1 MTTNHGIFF
10 SPVSWMRNF
19 VWRMTDDSGRRRT
32 PDFVWRMTHDR
43 EETGM
48 EYCLAGYLFV
58 ITSIQY
64 KMIKLLDTLNE
75 EQNYD
80 RLVDLLYTIDNERF
94 KVTDVDI
101 VDKEKYVIIGFNL
114 ILKELTPDT
123 FNIFY
128 GTTAEMILNAGYT
141 TNLESVALAVNY
153 FTVDHESGLS
163 VEGIRILPREI
174 YNRLK
179 YDLPPVSSILKS
191 QYSLVIPKSSTMEIT
206 DEFNAIVNAKK
217 KKSVVYYSLYKKGK
231 VGEIEYELSDTPK
244 IKLVSK
250 GGATNSFNPV
260 NIIPEIQTTVK
271 TIDGISPED
280 KNYPHHLLVKI
291 SDSLKEKFK
300 KQDIDIDIFD

>member
-1 MTTNHGIFF
+1 
-10 SPVSWMRNF
+10 
-19 VWRMTDDSGRRRT
+19 MTDDSGRRT

-244 IKLVSK
+244 IKLISK

-291 SDSLKEKFK
+291 IVSLKGKFK

>member
-1 MTTNHGIFF
+1 
-10 SPVSWMRNF
+10 
-19 VWRMTDDSGRRRT
+19 
-32 PDFVWRMTHDR
+32 MTHDR
-43 EETGM
+43 EGTGM

-206 DEFNAIVNAKK
+206 DEFNAIINGKK
-217 KKSVVYYSLYKKGK
+217 KKSMVYYSLYKKGK

-244 IKLVSK
+244 IKLISK

-260 NIIPEIQTTVK
+260 NITPEIETTVK
-271 TIDGISPED
+271 TIDGISRDNE
-280 KNYPHHLLVKI
+280 NYPHHLLVKI
-291 SDSLKEKFK
+291 IVSLKEKFK
-300 KQDIDIDIFD
+300 KQDMSIDIFD